1 MVHEI
6 KVGHTYFLEGGYD
19 GLFEVVVSAVGL
31 QNVMY
36 CPVPFVVFNGEL
48 SEHTL
53 RIDKF
58 KQKARASKVVPA

>member
-1 MVHEI
+1 MVHDI

-19 GLFEVVVSAVGL
+19 GLVEVVVSAVGL

-36 CPVPFVVFNGEL
+36 CPVPFVLFNGEL
-48 SEHTL
+48 GEYTL